1 MLLKQ
6 KINQFKQCG
15 ISPAH
20 IARTAGISKA
30 TISAWLNGNREN
42 ISDET
47 KDKIETAMW
56 TVSGR
61 SVIAKHRR
69 RIERDSLRR
78 FI

>member
-6 KINQFKQCG
+6 KIIQFKQCG

-30 TISAWLNGNREN
+30 TISAWLNGSREN

-47 KDKIETAMW
+47 KDKIETAM
-56 TVSGR
+56 R
-61 SVIAKHRR
+61 EIADELNVIVYEGSYRG
-69 RIERDSLRR
+69 EYDDD
-78 FI
+78 F

>member
-20 IARTAGISKA
+20 IAGTAGISKA

-47 KDKIETAMW
+47 KDKIETAM
-56 TVSGR
+56 R
-61 SVIAKHRR
+61 EIADELNAIVYEGSYRG
-69 RIERDSLRR
+69 EYDDD
-78 FI
+78 F

>member
-30 TISAWLNGNREN
+30 TISAWLNGTREN
-42 ISDET
+42 ISEET
-47 KDKIETAMW
+47 QDKIETAM
-56 TVSGR
+56 R
-61 SVIAKHRR
+61 EIADELNMIVYEGSYRG
-69 RIERDSLRR
+69 EYDDD
-78 FI
+78 F

>member
-30 TISAWLNGNREN
+30 TISAWLNGTREN

-47 KDKIETAMW
+47 KDKIETAM
-56 TVSGR
+56 R
-61 SVIAKHRR
+61 EIADELNVIVYA
-69 RIERDSLRR
+69 DSYRGEYDDD
-78 FI
+78 F

>member
-20 IARTAGISKA
+20 IARTAGISKV

-47 KDKIETAMW
+47 KDKIETAM
-56 TVSGR
+56 R
-61 SVIAKHRR
+61 EIADELNAIVYEGSYRG
-69 RIERDSLRR
+69 EYDDD
-78 FI
+78 F

>member
-47 KDKIETAMW
+47 KNKIETAM
-56 TVSGR
+56 R
-61 SVIAKHRR
+61 EIADELNAIVYEGSYRG
-69 RIERDSLRR
+69 EYDDD
-78 FI
+78 F

>member
-47 KDKIETAMW
+47 KDRIETAM
-56 TVSGR
+56 R
-61 SVIAKHRR
+61 EIADELNAIVYEGSYRG
-69 RIERDSLRR
+69 EYDDD
-78 FI
+78 F

>member
-30 TISAWLNGNREN
+30 TISAWLNGSREN

-47 KDKIETAMW
+47 KDKIETAM
-56 TVSGR
+56 R
-61 SVIAKHRR
+61 EIADELNAIVYEGSYRG
-69 RIERDSLRR
+69 EYDDD
-78 FI
+78 F

>member
-47 KDKIETAMW
+47 KDKIETAM
-56 TVSGR
+56 R
-61 SVIAKHRR
+61 EIADELNAIVYEGSYRG
-69 RIERDSLRR
+69 EYDDD
-78 FI
+78 F